1 MDFDLSDLKMIILS
15 LVVSVAIIGLCVL
28 LGFGASSFSCAQT
41 GKALNLKANYS
52 FFAGC
57 VITKKDGT
65 KVLLEQLRGFN

>member
-15 LVVSVAIIGLCVL
+15 LVVSVAIIGICVL

-41 GKALNLKANYS
+41 GKALNLQANYNV
-52 FFAGC
+52 FAGC

-65 KVLLEQLRGFN
+65 KVLLEQLRDFN